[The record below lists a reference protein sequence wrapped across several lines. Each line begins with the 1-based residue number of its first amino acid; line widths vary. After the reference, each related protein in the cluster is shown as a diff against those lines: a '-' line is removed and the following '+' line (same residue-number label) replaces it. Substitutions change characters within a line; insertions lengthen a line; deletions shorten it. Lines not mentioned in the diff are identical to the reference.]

1 MLAVAG
7 RNTATV
13 YHELALFALVARKDL
28 YFIQV
33 GNNSIESLLCN
44 NRGWESQSFR
54 RQDPRCRCLDLP
66 LLMGLTEASDEPH
79 MADEVLE
86 AWFAA
91 HELTRAS
98 ADDELSLLLF
108 QMETVIL
115 SPRGH
120 SLSLTNPTNTG
131 GGRKQNTAQTVRHAR
146 EAAEKSPTP
155 RSSLPAPLQ
164 LQHGNKK
171 QGPFCHWLFQLLK
184 AGRHPQGH
192 FKHQGMWSAWD
203 VLGPTLGRHC
213 LSTFVPYTTRLCA

>member
-54 RQDPRCRCLDLP
+54 RQDPRCRWLDLP
-66 LLMGLTEASDEPH
+66 LLMGLTQAS
-79 MADEVLE
+79 DEVLE

-98 ADDELSLLLF
+98 ADGELSLLLF

-120 SLSLTNPTNTG
+120 SVSLTNPTNTG
-131 GGRKQNTAQTVRHAR
+131 GGILKGTSSTKACGQLGTSWGLPSAGIVCRH
-146 EAAEKSPTP
+146 SFPTP
-155 RSSLPAPLQ
+155 RDFALEDLFADNLGEVWKLLRRPPNIKRR
-164 LQHGNKK
+164 HRCNVG
-171 QGPFCHWLFQLLK
+171 GIDCHRVSQ
-184 AGRHPQGH
+184 P
-192 FKHQGMWSAWD
+192 
-203 VLGPTLGRHC
+203 
-213 LSTFVPYTTRLCA
+213 